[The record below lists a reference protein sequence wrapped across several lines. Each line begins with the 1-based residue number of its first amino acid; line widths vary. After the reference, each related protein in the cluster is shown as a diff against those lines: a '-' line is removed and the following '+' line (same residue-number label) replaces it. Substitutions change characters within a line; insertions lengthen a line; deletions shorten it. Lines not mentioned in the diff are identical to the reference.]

1 MTPRIEPGNRWRS
14 HAFGLEIEGDFPAPG
29 LPAAKRRGA
38 EPRTRIELCD
48 PEAIDGD
55 WPSGEAERLLEEH
68 LGGRTPART
77 IDFHPRAGYRLYARH
92 FGLARISA
100 DGSHI
105 ACAPPDMAPWR
116 WQRFLVGRILPW
128 ASLLRGREVFHASA
142 ARIGDRAVAVVG
154 PSGAGKT
161 SIAVQLVL
169 RGAGFLTDDVL
180 ALERTDAAVLAHP
193 GAGLASVR
201 PEERAALPRSS
212 RRKLGTLLGQDRPLP
227 LRAIYHLVPADRSG
241 VGAITPTTSDA
252 RRLLASTFV
261 LSVRTPQRLR
271 NQLEVC
277 ADLARTASSFEAAV
291 NANAGSAELAEAIMD
306 HAGER
311 EGATA

>member
-1 MTPRIEPGNRWRS
+1 M
-14 HAFGLEIEGDFPAPG
+14 
-29 LPAAKRRGA
+29 
-38 EPRTRIELCD
+38 
-48 PEAIDGD
+48 
-55 WPSGEAERLLEEH
+55 
-68 LGGRTPART
+68 
-77 IDFHPRAGYRLYARH
+77 
-92 FGLARISA
+92 
-100 DGSHI
+100 
-105 ACAPPDMAPWR
+105 
-116 WQRFLVGRILPW
+116 
-128 ASLLRGREVFHASA
+128 
-142 ARIGDRAVAVVG
+142 
-154 PSGAGKT
+154 
-161 SIAVQLVL
+161 
-169 RGAGFLTDDVL
+169 
-180 ALERTDAAVLAHP
+180 
-193 GAGLASVR
+193 R

-212 RRKLGTLLGQDRPLP
+212 RRKLGTLLGQDEKAYVELPREDRPLP

-291 NANAGSAELAEAIMD
+291 NADAGSAELAEAIMD

>member
-1 MTPRIEPGNRWRS
+1 MTSRIERGGRWRS

-29 LPAAKRRGA
+29 LPAAARRGP

-48 PEAIDGD
+48 PEAIDRD
-55 WPSGEAERLLEEH
+55 WPSDEAERLLEEF
-68 LGGRTPART
+68 LGGRTPARA

-100 DGSHI
+100 DGSRI
-105 ACAPPDMAPWR
+105 ACAPPDVAPWR

-142 ARIGDRAVAVVG
+142 VRLGDRAVAVVG

-212 RRKLGTLLGQDRPLP
+212 RRKLGTLLGQDEKAYVELPREDRPLP
-227 LRAIYHLVPADRSG
+227 LRAIYHLVPAGRSG
-241 VGAITPTTSDA
+241 AGAITPTTPDA

-277 ADLARTASSFEAAV
+277 ADLA
-291 NANAGSAELAEAIMD
+291 
-306 HAGER
+306 
-311 EGATA
+311 